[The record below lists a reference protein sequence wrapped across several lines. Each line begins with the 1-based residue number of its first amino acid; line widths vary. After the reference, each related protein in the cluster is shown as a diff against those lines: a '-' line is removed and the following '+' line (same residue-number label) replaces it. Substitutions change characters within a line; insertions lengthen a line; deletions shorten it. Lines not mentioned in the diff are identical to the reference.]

1 MKRAVIA
8 LILLCAASAAIAQPQ
23 GGVLRVR
30 LTNGTTGERGSAE
43 KVTLFRLRS
52 GMEPAKQLEGV
63 SGTFEIAD
71 IEVEGETPM
80 LLQATYLG
88 VNYNE
93 PIHFGRGYEA
103 EAEITVY
110 ELLSEWNDKDLE
122 LKTARFV
129 YRRDGETLLVDKI
142 FVVENRTAPK
152 KTYHDSEGSFRFVLP
167 TTGLTELHSVSAR
180 GESGMPVPQQAS
192 MDPNGRGYVTKTAFK
207 PGETELVVS
216 YEVDYA
222 NADFR
227 VGETAFLPV
236 TELYAFI
243 APPDITVEAE
253 GWEALGAEP
262 QGAFR
267 GLSQDERRDW
277 GSPRARLVGRERT
290 SALHKRWKLV
300 IGSRECGSER
310 HRRPNPGYDAV
321 GKVGSRSSHGGRPR
335 VRSARDP
342 LPSFHSERLI

>member
-262 QGAFR
+262 QGRFVAFR
-267 GLSQDERRDW
+267 KTNVEIGDRLVLGLS
-277 GSPRARLVGRERT
+277 G
-290 SALHKRWKLV
+290 
-300 IGSRECGSER
+300 GSER
-310 HRRPNPGYDAV
+310 APSISDGSSSSEAASAAPSGTVARIPDTTLSGKWVLVLLMAAALGYGLLVTLYPHSTRRD
-321 GKVGSRSSHGGRPR
+321 
-335 VRSARDP
+335 
-342 LPSFHSERLI
+342 